1 MDLLLPSSN
10 NTSRSGTPEDPN
22 CERLQAIATD
32 MKKFVIIIE
41 NIKSVINALRLNGR
55 KDENHLTRADNFCE
69 IQLTD
74 IISGSKF
81 IYTDMEYV

>member
-1 MDLLLPSSN
+1 MDLSLPSSN

-32 MKKFVIIIE
+32 MKKFAIILE
-41 NIKSVINALRLNGR
+41 NIKSMINALRLNGR
-55 KDENHLTRADNFCE
+55 TDENDRILADNFCE

-81 IYTDMEYV
+81 IYTDSEYV